1 MMKYLIGFDCGATKT
16 ECALTDING
25 NILYTTTGGAA
36 NFLVTGT
43 DGTSRIILSLLNDCI
58 KKLNTDYSE
67 IENIVIGAAGAGRK
81 KDAEK
86 LESSLL
92 EIFSADGINIKSLKV
107 VGDAQIAL
115 QGAFPNEVGC
125 ILIAGTGSIIYGKDE
140 KGNIY
145 RTGGFG
151 RLLGD
156 EGSGFSIG
164 KKGLQAAAKYF
175 DGRGE
180 ETLIIKLIEEK
191 YSIGTTDELI
201 AKVYKEN
208 FDIASVA
215 EVVIIA
221 AKKEDQIAHHILLEE
236 SEELIHHLST
246 MMKKMNT
253 IDLSVS
259 FAGSLILNNNVYSD
273 MLRGKIKTSLP
284 SVKIVV
290 PKYSPIEGAIL
301 LAKEMLSD

>member
-1 MMKYLIGFDCGATKT
+1 MKYLIVFDCGATKT
-16 ECALTDING
+16 ECALSDING
-25 NILYTTTGGAA
+25 NILYTTTGSAA

-58 KKLNTDYSE
+58 KKFNTDYSE
-67 IENIVIGAAGAGRK
+67 IEKIVIGAAGAGRK

-92 EIFSADGINIKSLKV
+92 EIFSADEIKIKSLKV
-107 VGDAQIAL
+107 VSDARIAL
-115 QGAFPNEVGC
+115 KGAFPNEAGC

-145 RTGGFG
+145 RVGGFG

-164 KKGLQAAAKYF
+164 RKGLQAAAKYF
-175 DGRGE
+175 DCRGD
-180 ETLIIKLIEEK
+180 ETLIVKLIEEK
-191 YSIGTTDELI
+191 YSIKTADELI
-201 AKVYKEN
+201 TKVYKEN
-208 FDIASVA
+208 FDIASIA
-215 EVVIIA
+215 KVVINA

-253 IDLSVS
+253 IDLRVS
-259 FAGSLILNNNVYSD
+259 FAGSLILNNNIYSD
-273 MLRGKIKTSLP
+273 MLCDKIKTSLP
-284 SVKIVV
+284 SVKIVA
-290 PKYSPIEGAIL
+290 PKHSPIEGAIL

>member
-1 MMKYLIGFDCGATKT
+1 MMKYLIVFDCGATKT
-16 ECALTDING
+16 ECALSDING

-58 KKLNTDYSE
+58 KKFNTDYSE
-67 IENIVIGAAGAGRK
+67 IEKIVIGAAGAGRK

-92 EIFSADGINIKSLKV
+92 EIFSADEIKIKSLKV

-115 QGAFPNEVGC
+115 QGAFPNEAGC

-145 RTGGFG
+145 RVGGFG

-164 KKGLQAAAKYF
+164 RKGLQAAAKYF
-175 DGRGE
+175 DCRGD
-180 ETLIIKLIEEK
+180 ETLIVKLIEEK
-191 YSIGTTDELI
+191 YSIKTADKLI

-208 FDIASVA
+208 FEIASVA

-221 AKKEDQIAHHILLEE
+221 AKNEDQIAHHILLEE
-236 SEELIHHLST
+236 SEELIHH
-246 MMKKMNT
+246 
-253 IDLSVS
+253 
-259 FAGSLILNNNVYSD
+259 
-273 MLRGKIKTSLP
+273 
-284 SVKIVV
+284 
-290 PKYSPIEGAIL
+290 
-301 LAKEMLSD
+301 

>member
-1 MMKYLIGFDCGATKT
+1 MMKYLIVFDCGATKT

-25 NILYTTTGGAA
+25 KILYTTTGGAA

-43 DGTSRIILSLLNDCI
+43 DGTTRIILSLLNDCI
-58 KKLNTDYSE
+58 KKFNTDYSN
-67 IENIVIGAAGAGRK
+67 IDQIVIGAAGAGRK

-115 QGAFPNEVGC
+115 QGAFPNEAGC

-156 EGSGFSIG
+156 EGGGFSIG

-191 YSIGTTDELI
+191 YSIRTTDELI

-284 SVKIVV
+284 SVKIVA